1 MGTKHISTT
10 SPSTTLVIVES
21 PSKCKKIESYLG
33 PGYKC
38 VASFG
43 HLRVLP
49 SLDHIDFANNF
60 KTTYTISESKVKH
73 ISLLKKE
80 IASAGEVILATDDD
94 REGEAI
100 AWHICMIFDL
110 NPSQT
115 KRIIFH
121 EITETAIQHAIR
133 NPTRIN
139 MNVVYAQQ
147 ARQILDLL
155 VGFKISPLLWKYIS
169 HQSLSAGRCQ
179 SPALKL
185 IYDNQQEIERHPGRK
200 IYNTSAFFQFA
211 KVIPFDLNKHHET
224 EEDMIEFLDEC
235 ASFSHV
241 FTCTQPSKIY
251 KQPPMPLNTSRIQQ
265 VASNEMHISPKETM
279 KLCQT
284 LYEAGYITYMRTD
297 SQTFCAEFLNH
308 VEKYIQTHYDDAHVL
323 KREKHVKTNN
333 DEPENPH
340 EAIRPTNISL
350 VKLPDKFSPR
360 EQRMYKLIWGT
371 TLESC
376 MSPAEFYSIKATI
389 QAPMKCHYTHTSE
402 KMCFLGWMAVN
413 NRPQA
418 REEEERNYHVLS
430 HHQNRNVKYVKIL
443 SKLTMKDIKQ
453 HYTEA
458 KLVQLLEEKGIGRP
472 STFSMLV
479 EKIQEREYVKKQNV
493 SGKSIVCRDFEL
505 EGEEIF
511 EIETTREFGNEH
523 GKLVIQPLGV
533 IVIDF
538 LEKHFAP
545 LFDYNYTKQM
555 EDGLDT
561 IANGSNVAWQSICKE
576 CLDQIDGL
584 ITQLNKP
591 KTCENENE
599 NGVNNNKNHGN
610 KIEYKIDDQHSYI
623 IGKHGPVIKCTNQA
637 TNETI
642 FKSVKDNIDVHK
654 LERGEYNL
662 EDILAAKDPQPTN
675 DFCLGQYEGNNLYL
689 KKGKF
694 GIYASWGTET
704 QSLKCF
710 GNRPIENISYADVV
724 EVLQKSGNVVRKIND
739 DMSIKTSK
747 RGDYVFYKTTKMRKP
762 QFFSLKDCALDYETC
777 EISLLRQWIHDT
789 YSI

>member
-1 MGTKHISTT
+1 MVNKRNLTT
-10 SPSTTLVIVES
+10 ATSTTLVIVES

-43 HLRVLP
+43 HLRELT

-60 KTTYTISESKVKH
+60 KPIYTISDSKVKQV
-73 ISLLKKE
+73 SLLKTE
-80 IASAGEVILATDDD
+80 IALAGEVVLATDDD

-211 KVIPFDLNKHHET
+211 KAIPFDLNKHHET

-235 ASFSHV
+235 ASFSHI

-251 KQPPMPLNTSRIQQ
+251 KQPPAPLSTSRIQQ
-265 VASNEMHISPKETM
+265 VSSNEMHISPKETM

-297 SQTFCAEFLNH
+297 SQTYCPEFLNH
-308 VEKYIQTHYDDAHVL
+308 VQKYIQTHYDDAHIL
-323 KREKHVKTNN
+323 KRECSQKDAQET
-333 DEPENPH
+333 PH
-340 EAIRPTNISL
+340 EAIRPTDISL
-350 VKLPDKFSPR
+350 VKLPDKFSSK
-360 EQRMYKLIWGT
+360 EQRMYKLIWET

-376 MSPAEFYSIKATI
+376 MSPAEFYSIKSTI
-389 QAPMKCHYTHTSE
+389 QAPMKCHYTHTAE
-402 KMCFLGWMAVN
+402 NLFFLGWMAVN

-418 REEEERNYHVLS
+418 REEEERNYNVLS
-430 HHQNRNVKYVKIL
+430 HHQNPNVKYVKVL
-443 SKLTMKDIKQ
+443 SKLTMKDTKQ

-458 KLVQLLEEKGIGRP
+458 KLVQLLEEQGIGRP

-493 SGKSIVCRDFEL
+493 PGKSVVCKDFEM
-505 EGEEIF
+505 EGGEIF

-545 LFDYNYTKQM
+545 LFDYNYTKRM
-555 EDGLDT
+555 EDGLDA
-561 IANGSNVAWQSICKE
+561 IASDPKVVWQNICKE
-576 CLDQIDGL
+576 CLEQIDAL
-584 ITQLNKP
+584 ITRLNTP
-591 KTCENENE
+591 TAAIGANH
-599 NGVNNNKNHGN
+599 NNKV
-610 KIEYKIDDQHSYI
+610 EYKIDDQHSYI
-623 IGKHGPVIKCTNQA
+623 IGKHGPVVKCMNST
-637 TNETI
+637 TNETT
-642 FKSVKDNIDVHK
+642 FKSVNDQLDVHK
-654 LERGEYNL
+654 LERGEYTLDQVLSIPNPL
-662 EDILAAKDPQPTN
+662 PAN
-675 DFCLGQYEGNNLYL
+675 DATLGQYEGHDLSL

-724 EVLQKSGNVVRKIND
+724 EVLEKSGNVVRKIND
-739 DMSIKTSK
+739 DISIRTSK
-747 RGDYVFYKTTKMRKP
+747 RGNYIFHKTTKMRKP
-762 QFFSLKDCALDYETC
+762 QFLSLKDCGLDYEGC

-789 YSI
+789 YNI

>member
-1 MGTKHISTT
+1 MVNKRNLTAAT
-10 SPSTTLVIVES
+10 STTLVIVES

-43 HLRVLP
+43 HLRELP

-60 KTTYTISESKVKH
+60 KPTYTISDSKVKQV
-73 ISLLKKE
+73 SLLKTE
-80 IASAGEVILATDDD
+80 IALAGEVVLATDDD

-185 IYDNQQEIERHPGRK
+185 IYDNQQEIECHPGRK

-211 KVIPFDLNKHHET
+211 KAIPFDLNTHHET

-251 KQPPMPLNTSRIQQ
+251 KQPPAPLSTSRIQQ
-265 VASNEMHISPKETM
+265 VSSNEMHISPKETM

-297 SQTFCAEFLNH
+297 SQTYCAEFLNQ
-308 VEKYIQTHYDDAHVL
+308 VQKYIQTHYDDAHIL
-323 KREKHVKTNN
+323 KREGSTNPQK
-333 DEPENPH
+333 DAPETPH

-350 VKLPDKFSPR
+350 IKLPDKFSSK
-360 EQRMYKLIWGT
+360 EQRMYRLIWET

-389 QAPMKCHYTHTSE
+389 QAPMKYHYTHTAE
-402 KMCFLGWMAVN
+402 KLCFLGWMAVN

-418 REEEERNYHVLS
+418 REEEERNYNVLS
-430 HHQNRNVKYVKIL
+430 HHQNPNVKYAKIL
-443 SKLTMKDIKQ
+443 SKLAMKDTKQ

-458 KLVQLLEEKGIGRP
+458 KLVQLLEEQGIGRP

-493 SGKSIVCRDFEL
+493 PGKSVVCKDFEM
-505 EGEEIF
+505 EADEIF
-511 EIETTREFGNEH
+511 EIETTREFGNER

-555 EDGLDT
+555 EDGLDM
-561 IANGSNVAWQSICKE
+561 IASDSKVVWQNICKE
-576 CLDQIDGL
+576 CLEQIDGL
-584 ITQLNKP
+584 ITRLNTP
-591 KTCENENE
+591 AAAT
-599 NGVNNNKNHGN
+599 GANNNNNNYNHN
-610 KIEYKIDDQHSYI
+610 HKVEYKIDDQHSYI
-623 IGKHGPVIKCTNQA
+623 IGKHGPVVKCMNPA
-637 TNETI
+637 TNETT
-642 FKSVKDNIDVHK
+642 FKSVNDQLDVHK
-654 LERGEYNL
+654 LERGEYAL
-662 EDILAAKDPQPTN
+662 DEILSTPNPLPAN
-675 DFCLGQYEGNNLYL
+675 DASLGQYEGHDLCL

-704 QSLKCF
+704 HSLKCF

-724 EVLQKSGNVVRKIND
+724 EVLEKSGNVVRKIND
-739 DMSIKTSK
+739 DLSIRTSK
-747 RGDYVFYKTTKMRKP
+747 RGNYIFHKTTKMRKP
-762 QFFSLKDCALDYETC
+762 QFLSLKECRLDYETC

>member
-1 MGTKHISTT
+1 MVNKRNLLTAA
-10 SPSTTLVIVES
+10 STTLVIVES

-43 HLRVLP
+43 HLRELP

-60 KTTYTISESKVKH
+60 KPTYTISDSKVKH
-73 ISLLKKE
+73 VSLLKTE
-80 IASAGEVILATDDD
+80 IALAGEVVLATDDD

-147 ARQILDLL
+147 ARQVLDLL

-211 KVIPFDLNKHHET
+211 KAISFDLNKHHET

-235 ASFSHV
+235 AEFSHV

-251 KQPPMPLNTSRIQQ
+251 KQPPMPLSTSRIQQ
-265 VASNEMHISPKETM
+265 VSSNEMHISPKETM

-297 SQTFCAEFLNH
+297 SKTFCAEFLNH
-308 VEKYIQTHYDDAHVL
+308 VQKYIQTHYDDAHVL
-323 KREKHVKTNN
+323 KRESPTKPKK
-333 DEPENPH
+333 DAPETPH

-350 VKLPDKFSPR
+350 VKLPDKFSSK
-360 EQRMYKLIWGT
+360 EQRMYKLIWET

-389 QAPMKCHYTHTSE
+389 QAPMKCNYTHTAE
-402 KMCFLGWMAVN
+402 KLCFLGWMAVN

-418 REEEERNYHVLS
+418 REEEERNYNVLS
-430 HHQNRNVKYVKIL
+430 HHQNSNVKYAKIL
-443 SKLTMKDIKQ
+443 SKLTMKDTKQ

-458 KLVQLLEEKGIGRP
+458 KLVQLLEEQGIGRP

-479 EKIQEREYVKKQNV
+479 EKIQEREYVKKQNIQ
-493 SGKSIVCRDFEL
+493 GKSVVCKDFEM
-505 EGEEIF
+505 EGDEIF

-545 LFDYNYTKQM
+545 LFDYNYTKRM

-561 IANGSNVAWQSICKE
+561 IASDPKIVWQNICKE
-576 CLDQIDGL
+576 CLEQIDGL
-584 ITQLNKP
+584 ITRLNTP
-591 KTCENENE
+591 AATTAATGTNS
-599 NGVNNNKNHGN
+599 NKV
-610 KIEYKIDDQHSYI
+610 EYKIDDQHIYI
-623 IGKHGPVIKCTNQA
+623 IGKHGPVVKCMNPTTNQ
-637 TNETI
+637 TT
-642 FKSVKDNIDVHK
+642 FKSVNDQLDVHK
-654 LERGEYNL
+654 LERGEYAL
-662 EDILAAKDPQPTN
+662 DEILSTPLPLLAN
-675 DFCLGQYEGNNLYL
+675 DASLGQYEGHDLCL

-724 EVLQKSGNVVRKIND
+724 EVLEKSGNVVRKIND
-739 DMSIKTSK
+739 DISIRTSK
-747 RGDYVFYKTTKMRKP
+747 RGNYIFHKTTKMRKP
-762 QFFSLKDCALDYETC
+762 QFLSLKDCVLDYEEC

>member
-1 MGTKHISTT
+1 MVNKHILTT
-10 SPSTTLVIVES
+10 TTTTTLVIVES
-21 PSKCKKIESYLG
+21 PSKCKKIETYLG

-43 HLRVLP
+43 HLRELS
-49 SLDHIDFANNF
+49 SLEHIDFANNF
-60 KTTYTISESKVKH
+60 KPTYTISESKVKQV
-73 ISLLKKE
+73 SLLKKE
-80 IASAGEVILATDDD
+80 IALAGEVILATDDD

-121 EITETAIQHAIR
+121 EITETAIQHAIH
-133 NPTRIN
+133 NPTRLN

-155 VGFKISPLLWKYIS
+155 VGFKISPLLWKHIS

-200 IYNTSAFFQFA
+200 MYNTTGFFQFA
-211 KVIPFDLNKHHET
+211 KAIQFELNKHHET
-224 EEDMIEFLDEC
+224 EEDMIEFLDAC
-235 ASFSHV
+235 ASFSHT
-241 FTCTQPSKIY
+241 FACTQPSKVY
-251 KQPPMPLNTSRIQQ
+251 KQPPNPLNTSRLQQ
-265 VASNEMHISPKETM
+265 VSSNEMHISPKETM

-308 VEKYIQTHYDDAHVL
+308 AHKYIQTHYDDAYIL
-323 KREKHVKTNN
+323 KKEDQHADKKD
-333 DEPENPH
+333 DETENPH

-350 VKLPDKFSPR
+350 AKLPDKFSSK
-360 EQRMYKLIWGT
+360 EQRMYKLIWDT

-376 MSPAEFYSIKATI
+376 MSPAEFYSIKSTI

-402 KMCFLGWMAVN
+402 KLCFLGWMAVN
-413 NRPQA
+413 NRPQS
-418 REEEERNYHVLS
+418 REETERTYNVLS
-430 HHQNRNVKYVKIL
+430 NHQTPNIKYAKIL
-443 SKLTMKDIKQ
+443 STLTMKDTKQ

-493 SGKSIVCRDFEL
+493 TGQSVVCKDFEL
-505 EGEEIF
+505 EGDEIF

-538 LEKHFAP
+538 LEKHFTP
-545 LFDYNYTKQM
+545 LFDYNYTKHM

-561 IANGSNVAWQSICKE
+561 IANGSNVAWQNICKE
-576 CLDQIDGL
+576 CLDQIDDLTNRLATYNTIG
-584 ITQLNKP
+584 
-591 KTCENENE
+591 
-599 NGVNNNKNHGN
+599 GNNQKN
-610 KIEYKIDDQHSYI
+610 KIEYKIDDQNSYI
-623 IGKHGPVIKCTNQA
+623 IGKYGPVIKCTNST
-637 TNETI
+637 TNQTI
-642 FKSVKDNIDVHK
+642 FKPVNDNIDVHK
-654 LERGEYNL
+654 LERGEYSL
-662 EDILAAKDPQPTN
+662 DEIISTPISQPT
-675 DFCLGQYEGNNLYL
+675 DEPGLGHYEGHDLFL

-704 QSLKCF
+704 HSLKCF

-724 EVLQKSGNVVRKIND
+724 EVLQKTGNVVRKIND
-739 DMSIKTSK
+739 DISIRTSK
-747 RGDYVFYKTTKMRKP
+747 RGNYIFHKTTKMRKP
-762 QFFSLKDCALDYETC
+762 QFLSLNDCALDYETC

-789 YSI
+789 YCI